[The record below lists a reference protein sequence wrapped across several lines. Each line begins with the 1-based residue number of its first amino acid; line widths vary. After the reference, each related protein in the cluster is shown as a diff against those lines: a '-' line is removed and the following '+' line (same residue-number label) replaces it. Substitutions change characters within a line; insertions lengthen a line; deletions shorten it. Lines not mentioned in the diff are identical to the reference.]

1 MTQKRKKIS
10 TTVAPDGYALLERI
24 IASGKARNLAE
35 AMDLVL
41 EEARRRENRAR
52 LERLMEA
59 YYDHGSPDATSE
71 ENEIAVAFSQSAH
84 EIKLDE

>member
-10 TTVAPDGYALLERI
+10 TTVDPDGYALLERI
-24 IASGKARNLAE
+24 IASGRARNLAE

-41 EEARRRENRAR
+41 QEARRMENRSR

-59 YYDHGSPDATSE
+59 YYDHGAPDATAE
-71 ENEIAVAFSQSAH
+71 ENEIALAFSQSAN
-84 EIKLDE
+84 EIKIDD